1 MPISAASSACTS
13 RFDLSFKESCRPLA
27 LSYVFFFFP
36 GRCYLSVCNIISLVT
51 SCVSPPPRGRGYSER
66 SRRDVDSDK
75 ASPLLWLA
83 LLADGPHSA
92 AEPTVLES
100 APKQTHVIAGSSWEC
115 TVAQCQPSS
124 IYLKQLRAAGGLM
137 LARLPPV
144 SCWAP
149 TGRWLRF
156 PEASSL
162 SPATKIITL
171 EVCCRLQRAAV
182 NHPAKYDLPVCAN
195 NGSCRQ
201 TTGREHFK
209 SQTCGTRPR
218 GPVTVVILTAPA
230 ASKVRVT
237 RVFYHFFWAMNS
249 YKSIPMS
256 SHKRLS
262 NDTSPG

>member
-1 MPISAASSACTS
+1 MFFWLKYRCPSVQPVQLVQAAC
-13 RFDLSFKESCRPLA
+13 FVLC
-27 LSYVFFFFP
+27 FFFQADVTY
-36 GRCYLSVCNIISLVT
+36 RCNIISLVT
-51 SCVSPPPRGRGYSER
+51 SCVSPPPHRQRLFRAKQTRRWQRQGQLASLVGFVGRR
-66 SRRDVDSDK
+66 
-75 ASPLLWLA
+75 P
-83 LLADGPHSA
+83 PSA

-201 TTGREHFK
+201 TTGRDHF
-209 SQTCGTRPR
+209 
-218 GPVTVVILTAPA
+218 
-230 ASKVRVT
+230 
-237 RVFYHFFWAMNS
+237 
-249 YKSIPMS
+249 
-256 SHKRLS
+256 
-262 NDTSPG
+262 